1 MPAIT
6 LGSARALSCADL
18 TELLN
23 RAFADDSA
31 PVHLSCAD
39 LEATITHDDILID
52 ASHVAYVDGAPAGV
66 ALAAVRARREGM
78 RTRLAT
84 MGVVPEH
91 RRLGVGRAL
100 LRRVI
105 DEARMRGART
115 LLVEVLA
122 HNVPA
127 RVLYEAHGFVPRRR
141 LVGFTVAS
149 APLRSRRVGRVHLQ
163 PIGAHEALAHFA
175 TCTAQEMAEAA
186 PPWQLDAPSLARLGS
201 STRMYAVVPAGATRA
216 AGYLVL
222 GQSDS
227 VAGLVHLGVVPAW
240 RRQGLGTAALA
251 AALREYPTLE
261 TLYVPPLVPAASSLV
276 PFLQA
281 LGGVRDRDEQIE
293 MELALC

>member
-1 MPAIT
+1 MSAIT
-6 LGSARALSCADL
+6 LGPARALSCADL
-18 TELLN
+18 TGLLN

-39 LEATITHDDILID
+39 LEATITQDDILID

-105 DEARMRGART
+105 DEARLRGART

-122 HNVPA
+122 HNAPA
-127 RVLYEAHGFVPRRR
+127 RVLYEAHGFVPRRP

-163 PIGAHEALAHFA
+163 PIGARAALALFA
-175 TCTAQEMAEAA
+175 ACTAEERAEAA
-186 PPWQLDAPSLARLGS
+186 PPWQLEAPSL
-201 STRMYAVVPAGATRA
+201 
-216 AGYLVL
+216 
-222 GQSDS
+222 
-227 VAGLVHLGVVPAW
+227 
-240 RRQGLGTAALA
+240 
-251 AALREYPTLE
+251 
-261 TLYVPPLVPAASSLV
+261 
-276 PFLQA
+276 
-281 LGGVRDRDEQIE
+281 VRV
-293 MELALC
+293 